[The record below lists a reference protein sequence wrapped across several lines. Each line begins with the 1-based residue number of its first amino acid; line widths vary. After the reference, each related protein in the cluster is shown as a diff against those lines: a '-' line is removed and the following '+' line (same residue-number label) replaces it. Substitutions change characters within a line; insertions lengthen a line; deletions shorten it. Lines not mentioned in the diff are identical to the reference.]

1 MLFANNSQGF
11 TQRIPRVSVRCYY
24 TGGNKT
30 HSQTTLNTM
39 SSGLRVKRIV
49 EYETLVP
56 DLAQRIQQARKA
68 AKKPLT
74 KICEEA
80 GVSRSYW
87 YQLESERIDGAI
99 SEEILRKVEKA
110 LGVDLEV
117 DFKEIV
123 AS

>member
-1 MLFANNSQGF
+1 
-11 TQRIPRVSVRCYY
+11 
-24 TGGNKT
+24 
-30 HSQTTLNTM
+30 M